1 MKVYELIQILCQQ
14 DPQTEVYFGNG
25 GFAEADQ
32 DKEHYKSHI
41 KNIYEFYVNKQK
53 CIFLTD
59 RE

>member
-41 KNIYEFYVNKQK
+41 KNVYS
-53 CIFLTD
+53 
-59 RE
+59 